1 MQVDVI
7 QSSKG
12 LNKIKKQRKGK
23 FDLCLSWD
31 THLLLPSDKGT
42 LGSREAWRLSVLDWI
57 ILLFFL
63 DFQFADGRSWDFLVS
78 IVTCINSYNKFPLLS
93 IFPIGILSGECRL
106 IHHAPSCHIIQGN
119 WKPMQQLCR
128 IVWPLMTDRVQG
140 VPDPQLSYVS
150 FSNNKPHPDFHMKV
164 FYFFDWRM
172 LRELKCVNIRETLRT
187 VLSTV
192 NT

>member
-128 IVWPLMTDRVQG
+128 IVWPLMTDSSPEFKEFLTLNSAMFPFLIISHIQT
-140 VPDPQLSYVS
+140 ST
-150 FSNNKPHPDFHMKV
+150 
-164 FYFFDWRM
+164 WRSSIF
-172 LRELKCVNIRETLRT
+172 LTEGCCKN
-187 VLSTV
+187 
-192 NT
+192 